1 MRGNSSKVQ
10 GVIDNFAA
18 SIVRLAPD
26 AQLYFETPNG
36 VEVPSTRRGRRYWVV
51 SRGLCRFFK
60 VPLLA
65 DAPRARQLDA
75 LSLEIKRLSPFEET
89 GSHFHLG
96 PNFAS
101 VWLWDLHGTRAAG
114 QAIGIDVERLRIL
127 PEPALLANAENE
139 VRLIETLDG
148 VEAQCW
154 VDGCLAAS
162 RWWPDPPDSRA
173 WVLFQRGA
181 SVGPERLAT
190 TVPGAQHPGWLRR
203 PWTKTR
209 NTRSFYPSQ
218 LDLRLVAAGVAAF
231 FLIGYVYEGAKWWR
245 ATSDLRALAGEIT
258 MRSNAIEPVLDA
270 RTQALDNLAA
280 IRVLHG
286 LDRFPGQLA
295 LMARVAEVLPQN
307 QARLTAWT
315 YDRGQLNLDIA
326 SSQPL
331 DVVKLVRTLESIDHF
346 KAVAAE
352 RTGSGNTLRLHV
364 TVEPL

>member
-1 MRGNSSKVQ
+1 VQ
-10 GVIDNFAA
+10 GVIDNFTA
-18 SIVRLAPD
+18 SIARLAPGT
-26 AQLYFETPNG
+26 QLYFETPSG
-36 VEVPSTRRGRRYWVV
+36 VEVPPTRHGRRYWIV

-65 DAPRARQLDA
+65 EAPRARQLDA
-75 LSLEIKRLSPFEET
+75 LALEVKRLSPFEET

-96 PNFAS
+96 PKFAS
-101 VWLWDLHGTRAAG
+101 VWLWNQRATRAAG
-114 QAIGIDVERLRIL
+114 QAVGVDVERLRIL
-127 PEPALLANAENE
+127 PEPALLASAENE

-148 VEAQCW
+148 VEAQRW
-154 VDGCLAAS
+154 EDGCLAAS
-162 RWWPDPPDSRA
+162 RWWPAPPDPRN

-181 SVGPERLAT
+181 SVSPERLAT

-203 PWTKTR
+203 PWTQ
-209 NTRSFYPSQ
+209 TRSARSFHPTQ
-218 LDLRLVAAGVAAF
+218 VDLRLVAAGLAAF
-231 FLIGYVYEGAKWWR
+231 FLIGYAYESAKWWR
-245 ATSDLRALAGEIT
+245 ATNDLRGLAGEIAIH
-258 MRSNAIEPVLDA
+258 SNAIEPIFGA

-280 IRVLHG
+280 IRVLRE

-307 QARLTAWT
+307 EARLTAWT
-315 YDRGQLNLDIA
+315 YDRGQLDLDIA

>member
-1 MRGNSSKVQ
+1 MQ
-10 GVIDNFAA
+10 GVIDNLSA
-18 SIVRLAPD
+18 SIARLTPGV
-26 AQLYFETPNG
+26 QLYFETPNG
-36 VEVPSTRRGRRYWVV
+36 VEMPPTRRGRRYWIV
-51 SRGLCRFFK
+51 SRALCRFFK
-60 VPLLA
+60 VGLLA

-96 PNFAS
+96 ASFAS
-101 VWLWDLHGTRAAG
+101 VWLWDQRATRAAG
-114 QAIGIDVERLRIL
+114 QAVGIDIERLRIL
-127 PEPALLANAENE
+127 PEPALLAQAEDE

-162 RWWPDPPDSRA
+162 RWWPVLPDARA

-181 SVGPERLAT
+181 SVSPERLAT
-190 TVPGAQHPGWLRR
+190 TVPSALRPGWLHR

-209 NTRSFYPSQ
+209 SSRSFHPTQ
-218 LDLRLVAAGVAAF
+218 VDLRLVAAGLAAF
-231 FLIGYVYEGAKWWR
+231 FLIAYAYEGAKWWR
-245 ATSDLRALAGEIT
+245 STSDLGGLAGEIAT
-258 MRSNAIEPVLDA
+258 RSNAIEPVLDA
-270 RTQALDNLAA
+270 RTQALGNLAA
-280 IRVLHG
+280 IRVLRG

-315 YDRGQLNLDIA
+315 YDRGQLDLDIS

-346 KAVAAE
+346 KSVAAE